1 MATFDTSSGV
11 QAPPDQRKKKPEDN
25 TAYQTGRAL
34 RGAGEVMNYAGGE
47 VLNTLQRPGQIV
59 AGALGDAAR
68 GFFGGTPAGA
78 TSPSAPIPLPNA
90 QAAPAVK
97 PPSMILFDAS
107 NPSNF
112 NVRPP
117 SANVTPARSA
127 ASPAVATGATPPP
140 GGALASAARPGDV
153 NTFTGADGVTRA
165 VPLTAAPA
173 AGSVQTQPFGGP
185 FGGLPLPQNTGIGT
199 ASPAASPSPT
209 VTPILGVPRPAQASI
224 GQVGAYGV
232 QNADAGTGKIA
243 STLEDAAFRA
253 GLRASRG
260 SRSAADAQAQ
270 ILGTLAQLGG
280 QRLGVAAGLA
290 GGDRDATAATDRTG
304 LSETGASQRAALA
317 DTGLTSREGMQN
329 LSAER
334 IAQIAAQAK
343 LNEPTQITDESGN
356 LLRVTGTTASPVIGA
371 DGRLVR
377 PQVTRAEG
385 ALTPAVI
392 LDSLTKQLA
401 AEAGSLQP
409 DPNRMAELRQRIGAM
424 TAGGASAARTHPSPP
439 KNMEEF
445 MARAKAVNP
454 NASDAELRAYYAK
467 TYGT

>member
-1 MATFDTSSGV
+1 VT
-11 QAPPDQRKKKPEDN
+11 QARS
-25 TAYQTGRAL
+25 
-34 RGAGEVMNYAGGE
+34 
-47 VLNTLQRPGQIV
+47 
-59 AGALGDAAR
+59 
-68 GFFGGTPAGA
+68 PA
-78 TSPSAPIPLPNA
+78 S
-90 QAAPAVK
+90 
-97 PPSMILFDAS
+97 
-107 NPSNF
+107 
-112 NVRPP
+112 
-117 SANVTPARSA
+117 SA
-127 ASPAVATGATPPP
+127 ASAGVTPPT
-140 GGALASAARPGDV
+140 GGALASLAQPGNV
-153 NTFTGADGVTRA
+153 NTFTGANGVTRT
-165 VPLTAAPA
+165 VPLTATPA
-173 AGSVQTQPFGGP
+173 ARSVQAQS
-185 FGGLPLPQNTGIGT
+185 FGGLPLPQNTGVT
-199 ASPAASPSPT
+199 APAAAPAET
-209 VTPILGVPRPAQASI
+209 VTPTVSLPRPAQASI

-232 QNADAGTGKIA
+232 QNADAGTGNIA

-304 LSETGASQRAALA
+304 LSETGANQRTALQ
-317 DTGLTSREGMQN
+317 DTGLTAREGMQN

-409 DPNRMAELRQRIGAM
+409 DPNRMAELRQRIGTM
-424 TAGGASAARTHPSPP
+424 TAGGAIPARTRPGPP
-439 KNMEEF
+439 KNLEDF

-467 TYGT
+467 TYEK

>member
-1 MATFDTSSGV
+1 MAAFNSTL
-11 QAPPDQRKKKPEDN
+11 DQNKKKPLE
-25 TAYQTGRAL
+25 GRPPAAFGAGQAL
-34 RGAGEVMNYAGGE
+34 RGAGAVINATAGG
-47 VLNTLQRPGQIV
+47 VMDAVKRPGQIV

-68 GFFGGTPAGA
+68 GFFGAPASPATP
-78 TSPSAPIPLPNA
+78 SLPIPTA

-97 PPSMILFDAS
+97 PPSMTLFDAS

-117 SANVTPARSA
+117 SANAAPARNPVSNLQH
-127 ASPAVATGATPPP
+127 
-140 GGALASAARPGDV
+140 GGAPAGGVPAPVLKPGDV

-165 VPLTAAPA
+165 VPLTATPA
-173 AGSVQTQPFGGP
+173 AGSVQAQSFGGP
-185 FGGLPLPQNTGIGT
+185 VGGLPLPQNTGIGT
-199 ASPAASPSPT
+199 AAPAASPAPT
-209 VTPILGVPRPAQASI
+209 VTPTLGVPRPVQASI

-260 SRSAADAQAQ
+260 SRSAADSQAQ

-304 LSETGASQRAALA
+304 LSETGANQRAALA

-409 DPNRMAELRQRIGAM
+409 DPNRMAELRQRIATM
-424 TAGGASAARTHPSPP
+424 TTGGAIAARTRPGPP